1 MARSW
6 RYWGIL
12 SCLPLL
18 AACASRAP
26 APVGEART
34 PTRMESAPLATAAAP
49 AAAPLPAGR
58 QYTIMRGD
66 TLFSIALNHGLDH
79 RELAAWNNIE
89 NPSRIQVGQQ
99 LRLDP
104 PAHMAASPAVA
115 SVAEVRPFGDAGAPV
130 SRPLDGQDAPAPG
143 VLAPAPAPGG
153 GERLKTAPKGGKLPY
168 SEANLAALK
177 AREAAPAPVAVPP
190 APAPAV
196 VPPVQTPAPP
206 SPATVEVGGIEWGW
220 PVPGRIMAGFNEN
233 RAGQEVN
240 KGIDL
245 DGRIGDPVRAAAAGR
260 VIYVGVFPKHGNL
273 AVLLHSGGYS
283 SVYAHNRRILV
294 KEGQMVTR
302 GQQIAE
308 LGDSD
313 ADRPKLHFEIRQ
325 QGKPLDP
332 LGFLPPRP

>member
-1 MARSW
+1 MAQPW
-6 RYWGIL
+6 RYWGAL
-12 SCLPLL
+12 LCLPLL

-26 APVGEART
+26 APVGDART
-34 PTRMESAPLATAAAP
+34 PTRMESAPLTAAA
-49 AAAPLPAGR
+49 APPAGR
-58 QYTIMRGD
+58 QYTVKRGD

-89 NPSRIQVGQQ
+89 NPGRIQAGQQ

-104 PAHMAASPAVA
+104 PTHMAAAPAVA
-115 SVAEVRPFGDAGAPV
+115 PVVEVRPFGDTGAPV
-130 SRPLDGQDAPAPG
+130 SRPLDGQDAPAPD
-143 VLAPAPAPGG
+143 VRDSAAPVG

-177 AREAAPAPVAVPP
+177 AREAAPVPVAVPP

-206 SPATVEVGGIEWGW
+206 SPTTVEIVGGIEWGW
-220 PVPGRIMAGFNEN
+220 PVPGRIMTGFNEN

-245 DGRIGDPVRAAAAGR
+245 DGRVGDPVRAAAAGR

-273 AVLLHSGGYS
+273 VVLLHSGGYS

-313 ADRPKLHFEIRQ
+313 AERPKLHFEVRQ